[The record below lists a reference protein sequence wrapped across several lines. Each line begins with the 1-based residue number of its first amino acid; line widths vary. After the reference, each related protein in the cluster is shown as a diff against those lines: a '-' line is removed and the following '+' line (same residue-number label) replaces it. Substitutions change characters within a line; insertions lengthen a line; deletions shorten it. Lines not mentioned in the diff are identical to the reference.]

1 MPVMPKRCDECLFS
15 TRKIVSDPAKEDV
28 LAECRQSGR
37 AFVCHKA
44 SFLNEYRVCRGF
56 FDRDESI
63 VVILAKKLG
72 RVKFVPLPPE
82 QSDNVLSVPA
92 HPESGQQGRAR

>member
-1 MPVMPKRCDECLFS
+1 
-15 TRKIVSDPAKEDV
+15 
-28 LAECRQSGR
+28 
-37 AFVCHKA
+37 
-44 SFLNEYRVCRGF
+44 
-56 FDRDESI
+56 
-63 VVILAKKLG
+63 VILAKKLG